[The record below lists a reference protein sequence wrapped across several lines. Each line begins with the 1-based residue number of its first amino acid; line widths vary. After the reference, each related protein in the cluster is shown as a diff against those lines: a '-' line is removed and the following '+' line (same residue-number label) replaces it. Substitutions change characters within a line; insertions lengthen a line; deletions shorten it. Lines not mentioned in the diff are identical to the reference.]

1 MARAI
6 GRVADNM
13 RTILSLVENRCQT
26 RWSGP
31 RLARCSSSPA
41 SARPDSADAGG
52 GEELRRGLLQAL
64 GILAAKPGYVG
75 GDVGRNV
82 DDPTLWV
89 LTTRWENVGS
99 YRRAL
104 GSYEGKMHIQP
115 LMVHALDEPSAYE
128 VVEEGTDLNRGATP
142 RSIG

>member
-1 MARAI
+1 MLVVTRL
-6 GRVADNM
+6 
-13 RTILSLVENRCQT
+13 RTPSN
-26 RWSGP
+26 P
-31 RLARCSSSPA
+31 RGTDLAA
-41 SARPDSADAGG
+41 ED
-52 GEELRRGLLQAL
+52 ELRRGLLHAL
-64 GILAAKPGYVG
+64 AILAAKPGHVG
-75 GDVGRNV
+75 GEVGRNV

-128 VVEEGTDLNRGATP
+128 VVEEGTDLNEAHP
-142 RSIG
+142 RSLG

>member
-1 MARAI
+1 VLVVTRL
-6 GRVADNM
+6 
-13 RTILSLVENRCQT
+13 RT
-26 RWSGP
+26 P
-31 RLARCSSSPA
+31 
-41 SARPDSADAGG
+41 RPDDAA
-52 GEELRRGLLQAL
+52 GEDVLRRGLLQAL
-64 GILAAKPGYVG
+64 AILAAKPGYVG

-128 VVEEGTDLNRGATP
+128 VVEEGTDLNVADP

>member
-1 MARAI
+1 MLVVTRLRAP
-6 GRVADNM
+6 
-13 RTILSLVENRCQT
+13 
-26 RWSGP
+26 GP
-31 RLARCSSSPA
+31 DDA
-41 SARPDSADAGG
+41 AGG
-52 GEELRRGLLQAL
+52 ELRRGLLQAL
-64 GILAAKPGYVG
+64 DVLAAKPGWIG

-104 GSYEGKMHIQP
+104 GSYEGKMHVQP
-115 LMVHALDEPSAYE
+115 LMVHALDAPSAYE
-128 VVEEGTDLNRGATP
+128 VVEEGTDLNEAQP

>member
-1 MARAI
+1 MLVVTRL
-6 GRVADNM
+6 
-13 RTILSLVENRCQT
+13 RTPST
-26 RWSGP
+26 
-31 RLARCSSSPA
+31 
-41 SARPDSADAGG
+41 DAAA
-52 GEELRRGLLQAL
+52 ERELRAGLLRAL
-64 GILAAKPGYVG
+64 DILAAKPGWVG

-104 GSYEGKMHIQP
+104 GSYEGKMHVQP

-128 VVEEGTDLNRGATP
+128 VVEEGTDLNEAQP

>member
-1 MARAI
+1 MTRL
-6 GRVADNM
+6 
-13 RTILSLVENRCQT
+13 RT
-26 RWSGP
+26 
-31 RLARCSSSPA
+31 PA
-41 SARPDSADAGG
+41 SDHTPTEAAED
-52 GEELRRGLLQAL
+52 ELRRGLLQAL
-64 GILAAKPGYVG
+64 GILAAKPGYVA

-104 GSYEGKMHIQP
+104 GSYEAKMHVQP

-128 VVEEGTDLNRGATP
+128 VVEEGTDLNEVRP
-142 RSIG
+142 RSLG

>member
-1 MARAI
+1 L
-6 GRVADNM
+6 
-13 RTILSLVENRCQT
+13 RTIVKPVPHRVVPVLVVT
-26 RWSGP
+26 RLRTP
-31 RLARCSSSPA
+31 SP
-41 SARPDSADAGG
+41 DAAA
-52 GEELRRGLLQAL
+52 ESELRAGLLHAL

-82 DDPTLWV
+82 DDPSLWV

-104 GSYEGKMHIQP
+104 GSYESKMHIQP

-128 VVEEGTDLNRGATP
+128 VVEEGTDLNEAHP
-142 RSIG
+142 RSLG

>member
-1 MARAI
+1 MLVVTRL
-6 GRVADNM
+6 
-13 RTILSLVENRCQT
+13 RTPT
-26 RWSGP
+26 PPDGP
-31 RLARCSSSPA
+31 
-41 SARPDSADAGG
+41 DAAA
-52 GEELRRGLLQAL
+52 EDELRHGLLRAL
-64 GILAAKPGYVG
+64 AILAAKPGYVS

-82 DDPTLWV
+82 DDPGLWV

-115 LMVHALDEPSAYE
+115 LMVHAVDEPSAYE
-128 VVEEGTDLNRGATP
+128 VVEEGTDLNEARP

>member
-1 MARAI
+1 MLVVTRL
-6 GRVADNM
+6 
-13 RTILSLVENRCQT
+13 RT
-26 RWSGP
+26 P
-31 RLARCSSSPA
+31 SP
-41 SARPDSADAGG
+41 DAAA
-52 GEELRRGLLQAL
+52 ELRVGLLRAL
-64 GILAAKPGYVG
+64 DVLAAQPGWVG

-82 DDPTLWV
+82 DDPALWV

-128 VVEEGTDLNRGATP
+128 VVEEGTDLNEAQP
-142 RSIG
+142 RSLG

>member
-1 MARAI
+1 VLVVTRL
-6 GRVADNM
+6 
-13 RTILSLVENRCQT
+13 RT
-26 RWSGP
+26 P
-31 RLARCSSSPA
+31 SP
-41 SARPDSADAGG
+41 DAAA
-52 GEELRRGLLQAL
+52 ESELRAGLLHAL
-64 GILAAKPGYVG
+64 GVLAAKPGWVG

-104 GSYEGKMHIQP
+104 GSYEGKMHVQP

-128 VVEEGTDLNRGATP
+128 VVEEGTDLNEAQP

>member
-1 MARAI
+1 MLVVTRL
-6 GRVADNM
+6 
-13 RTILSLVENRCQT
+13 RT
-26 RWSGP
+26 P
-31 RLARCSSSPA
+31 SP
-41 SARPDSADAGG
+41 DAAA
-52 GEELRRGLLQAL
+52 ESELRAGLLQAL
-64 GILAAKPGYVG
+64 GILAAKPGWVG

-82 DDPTLWV
+82 DDPSLWV

-115 LMVHALDEPSAYE
+115 LMVNALDEPSAYE
-128 VVEEGTDLNRGATP
+128 VVEEGTDLNEAHP

>member
-1 MARAI
+1 MLVVTRLRVPGDAPAAAEELRAGLQRARAI
-6 GRVADNM
+6 LADKPGF
-13 RTILSLVENRCQT
+13 L
-26 RWSGP
+26 
-31 RLARCSSSPA
+31 
-41 SARPDSADAGG
+41 G
-52 GEELRRGLLQAL
+52 GE
-64 GILAAKPGYVG
+64 
-75 GDVGRNV
+75 VGRNV
-82 DDPTLWV
+82 DDPGLWV

-128 VVEEGTDLNRGATP
+128 VVREGTDLNEAQP

>member
-1 MARAI
+1 MLVVTRLRAP
-6 GRVADNM
+6 GPDRVD
-13 RTILSLVENRCQT
+13 
-26 RWSGP
+26 
-31 RLARCSSSPA
+31 
-41 SARPDSADAGG
+41 

-64 GILAAKPGYVG
+64 DILAAKPGYAG
-75 GDVGRNV
+75 GEVGRNV
-82 DDPTLWV
+82 DDPALWV
-89 LTTRWENVGS
+89 LTTRWHDVGS

-128 VVEEGTDLNRGATP
+128 VVEEGTDLNEPQP

>member
-1 MARAI
+1 MI
-6 GRVADNM
+6 GHRSRPFVTGLPRPYADPVLVVTRL
-13 RTILSLVENRCQT
+13 RT
-26 RWSGP
+26 P
-31 RLARCSSSPA
+31 
-41 SARPDSADAGG
+41 RPDAAAED
-52 GEELRRGLLQAL
+52 ELRHGLLHAL

-75 GDVGRNV
+75 GEVGRNV
-82 DDPTLWV
+82 DDPALWV

-104 GSYEGKMHIQP
+104 GSFEGKMHVQP

-128 VVEEGTDLNRGATP
+128 LVEEGTDLNEAQP